1 MRSGREQGRSTTGTT
16 RGGDAVRRRRFA
28 ALLLVM
34 GLVAGACSNSNG
46 GGGGQEPSGGGE
58 KKVKVALILPNA
70 KDDFTWNQ
78 QAYEGA
84 IAAEKAGSFDLDWVD
99 NVGQDASSFIPV
111 AERYAQEGY
120 DLIIAHTFDYG
131 EPVKQLADQYPDVD
145 WAWAGSG
152 IPDDLKQ
159 NVAVYEQPFYEGSFL
174 AGILMAGASKTGKV
188 GAIAGFD
195 IPACHSMVEG
205 FHAGAMLLN
214 KDIGFEAT
222 YLGTWFDP
230 AKEKEAALALYDA
243 GVDII
248 GVCGTPTG
256 VIEAAKEQNKGVIGY
271 VNEQESAAPQNVLTS
286 VAWNTQLTFETMAAD
301 VADGQFEPAKSY
313 HVGLADGGI
322 VVEPNPQYK
331 DPIDQAALDLY
342 HDVLAKVK
350 SGAFEPPYIP
360 EGSAEDVKVT
370 I

>member
-1 MRSGREQGRSTTGTT
+1 MRKQ
-16 RGGDAVRRRRFA
+16 RFA

-34 GLVAGACSNSNG
+34 GLVAGACSNDNG

-58 KKVKVALILPNA
+58 QKVKVALILPNT

-84 IAAEKAGSFDLDWVD
+84 IAAEKAGAFQLDWVD
-99 NVGQDASSFIPV
+99 NVGEDASSFIPV

-131 EPVKQLADQYPDVD
+131 EPVKQLAEQYPDVD

-152 IPDDLKQ
+152 VPDDLKQ

-174 AGILMAGASKTGKV
+174 AGILMAGASKTGKI

-205 FHAGAMLLN
+205 FHAGAMLFN

-286 VAWNTQLTFETMAAD
+286 VAWNTELTFETMAAD

-342 HDVLAKVK
+342 DEVLSKVK
-350 SGAFEPPYIP
+350 SGEFEPPYIP